1 MNQQSV
7 LSKTNK
13 SPTPPTNKQ
22 LSIPVVLKPA
32 NKGMHFGNVKFGKDG
47 CGY

>member
-7 LSKTNK
+7 LSKTGK
-13 SPTPPTNKQ
+13 QPTPPTNKQ
-22 LSIPVVLKPA
+22 PITPVVLKPA
-32 NKGMHFGNVKFGKDG
+32 DKGLHFGKVKFGKDG